1 MCILIHA
8 LVGHWRRKDKARIRL
23 AALSPPGFDNIQRIG
38 REVHLDTGGFVVAV
52 VLGLLWRFGQSAKIR
67 V

>member
-1 MCILIHA
+1 MRLSVTGDGKTRPESG
-8 LVGHWRRKDKARIRL
+8 LPHW
-23 AALSPPGFDNIQRIG
+23 SPPGFDNIQRIG